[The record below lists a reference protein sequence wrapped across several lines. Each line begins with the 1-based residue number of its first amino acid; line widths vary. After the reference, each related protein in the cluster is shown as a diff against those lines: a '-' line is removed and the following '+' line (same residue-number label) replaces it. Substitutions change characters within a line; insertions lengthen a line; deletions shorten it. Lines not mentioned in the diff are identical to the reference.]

1 MLNFTAMVPNVVKVG
16 LIRCLLN
23 TAKQVCSSEALF
35 SREVHNLQK
44 VFTANGYPKKC
55 FDNAYDKFMTSLN
68 QKNNEIEVDSEEN
81 IENER
86 KYSFGIPYV
95 GVVSREYKKKVVELL
110 KNKLGVDVFVY
121 FTSCK
126 VGSFFSLKSKTPFN
140 LRARVVYKFQCLSD
154 SGTTYIGETKRHVV
168 TRVNEHLAPKESNKS
183 AIKDHILEC
192 NRCKNGQIS
201 VENFSVMKGCRN
213 EYTCKISEAL
223 CIKKYKPVLNKQ
235 RHNMGQSYLL
245 RVF

>member
-1 MLNFTAMVPNVVKVG
+1 M
-16 LIRCLLN
+16 
-23 TAKQVCSSEALF
+23 F

-95 GVVSREYKKKVVELL
+95 GVVSCEYKKKVVELL

-140 LRARVVYKFQCLSD
+140 LRARFVYKFQW
-154 SGTTYIGETKRHVV
+154 YH
-168 TRVNEHLAPKESNKS
+168 NK
-183 AIKDHILEC
+183 
-192 NRCKNGQIS
+192 N
-201 VENFSVMKGCRN
+201 
-213 EYTCKISEAL
+213 
-223 CIKKYKPVLNKQ
+223 
-235 RHNMGQSYLL
+235 L
-245 RVF
+245 RGKMF